1 MEIFVPKIIVVG
13 GGIGG
18 LAAAVALAGRG
29 HRCVVLERAGR
40 FAEIGAGIQIA
51 PNGLHALDRLG
62 LSAEIPGI
70 AKYMEALRFMDGV
83 TGELVAS
90 VPLTGEYERRFGYR
104 YAVVHR
110 ADLHGLLLKAALD
123 SGRIELRANSAVTGY
138 RVGQGRGAA
147 VQLESG
153 ELVHGDA
160 VIGADGI
167 HSAVRR
173 QLVADGEPC
182 NSGITVF
189 RAVVPMHEV
198 PEQLRFH
205 TQVTAWAGPDCHLV
219 HYPIAGGRTLNLA
232 VSKQNNE
239 TRLLAGEPVGKER
252 IRAEF
257 SVFCD
262 TARQLLELGEG
273 WKSWVLIHRMP
284 VDRWSDGAVVLLGD
298 AAHATLH
305 YAAQGACQAFED
317 AVLLADLLDGTGPAE
332 IPERFERYTA
342 MRRDRTARVH
352 ALALDS
358 IRMWHPA
365 GQAAADR
372 NARMS
377 AMTATDLHDFLAWMH
392 QPQSLTRV

>member
-1 MEIFVPKIIVVG
+1 MSRIIVVG

-18 LAAAVALAGRG
+18 LAAAVALAHRG

-62 LSAEIPGI
+62 LAAGVPGI
-70 AKYMEALRFMDGV
+70 AQYMEALRFMDGL

-110 ADLHGLLLKAALD
+110 ADLHGLLLKAALA
-123 SGRIELRANSAVTGY
+123 SGRVELRANSAVSGY
-138 RVGQGRGAA
+138 RVGADGGAS

-153 ELVHGDA
+153 ESVHAEA

-189 RAVVPMHEV
+189 RAVVPMDQV
-198 PEQLRFH
+198 PQQLRFQ
-205 TQVTAWAGPDCHLV
+205 TQVTAWAAPSCHLV

-232 VSKQNNE
+232 VSKQNDE
-239 TRLLAGEPVGKER
+239 TRLLAGEPVSKER
-252 IRAEF
+252 IRTEF

-273 WKSWVLIHRMP
+273 WKSWVLIHRTP
-284 VDRWSDGAVVLLGD
+284 VDRWSDGPVVLLGD
-298 AAHATLH
+298 AAHAALH
-305 YAAQGACQAFED
+305 YAAQGACQALED
-317 AVLLADLLDGTGPAE
+317 AVLLADLLDQAAPE
-332 IPERFERYTA
+332 DFPERFEQYTA
-342 MRRDRTARVH
+342 LRRDRTARVH

-365 GQAAADR
+365 GQAAAAR

-392 QPQSLTRV
+392 EPQSLSRV